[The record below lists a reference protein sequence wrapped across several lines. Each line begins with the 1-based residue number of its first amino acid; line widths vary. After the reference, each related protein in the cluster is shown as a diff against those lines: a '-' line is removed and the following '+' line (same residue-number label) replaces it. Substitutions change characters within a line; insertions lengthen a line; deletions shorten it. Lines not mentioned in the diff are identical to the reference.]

1 MNDEQRQR
9 IKILRFQGLGY
20 KQIAKET
27 GLSRDS
33 VRGYCKRNGLDG
45 YGNELFEEYKKTIER
60 EFVNILCLN
69 CGAELE
75 QNKIGRNY

>member
-33 VRGYCKRNGLDG
+33 VRGYCK
-45 YGNELFEEYKKTIER
+45 EM
-60 EFVNILCLN
+60 V
-69 CGAELE
+69 
-75 QNKIGRNY
+75 